1 MKNAIKI
8 IAGVLLTISLLIP
21 TSGVSAQDNFEYFKE
36 SKEKQMSQRGE
47 TFRVLIETTGSAVS
61 ASVMAVVEIR
71 NQFEENSFTTD
82 VTEKEFRALKS
93 IPGVKVKKVDILS
106 IQIDPDSL
114 KLSDEVG
121 TTAASQSIPWG
132 MKAIYNDN
140 NLTQTSGGNNVR
152 IAILDTGVNV
162 GHADLYYNAEQCKDF
177 TQATP
182 LVNGTCTDRQGHG
195 THVAGSA
202 LAEGGDDRRGVYGVA
217 PNAKIWAY
225 KVLGDDGS
233 GYADDIANAIRH
245 VADQASGLSV
255 KTVINMSLGSSSESS
270 LITNA
275 VNYAYSRGVLVVA
288 AAGNSGYAAGTIGYP
303 AAVPT
308 AIAVAN
314 LENRTEN
321 GTYRVANT
329 SSRGFTGTAGDYI
342 IQKGDVE
349 ISAPGTA
356 IFSTWNNG
364 GYATISG
371 TSMASPHVAG
381 LAAKIWAENPSYTN
395 AQLRANL
402 QNRAKAYDIR
412 GGYYAAA
419 GDDIAS
425 GFGFA
430 RVK

>member
-21 TSGVSAQDNFEYFKE
+21 TSGVSAQDNFEGFKE
-36 SKEKQMSQRGE
+36 SKEKQMSQRDE
-47 TFRVLIETTGSAVS
+47 TFRVLIETSDSAVS
-61 ASVMAVVEIR
+61 ASVISGVEIR

-93 IPGVKVKKVDILS
+93 IPGVKVTKVDILS

-140 NLTQTSGGNNVR
+140 NLTQTSGGKDVR

-177 TQATP
+177 TQATT

-202 LAEGGDDRRGVYGVA
+202 LAQGGDDRKGVYGVA

-356 IFSTWNNG
+356 VFSTWNNG

-395 AQLRANL
+395 SQLRANL
-402 QNRAKAYDIR
+402 QNRAKSYDIR
-412 GGYYAAA
+412 GGYYAGS

-430 RVK
+430 RVR